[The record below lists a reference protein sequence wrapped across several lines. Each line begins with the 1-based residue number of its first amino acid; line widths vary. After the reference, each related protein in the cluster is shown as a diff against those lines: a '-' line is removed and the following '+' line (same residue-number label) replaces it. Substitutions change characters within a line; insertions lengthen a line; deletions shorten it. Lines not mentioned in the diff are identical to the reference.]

1 MNAPV
6 SATSLIRAWP
16 VTSDGGPATLVAAL
30 ACNAA
35 QAGKRT
41 GFRERDYGIWRE
53 WTWSQILDEV
63 LALAAGFEELGLK
76 PGAALTVVGDNRV
89 SIYLSMLAANALRAY
104 PSPVFSD
111 VPVQQ
116 FSAYMRHG
124 APDIAV
130 AEDQEQVDKLLEVR
144 EQTGRP
150 SVIVYDDKRGL
161 GAYEAP
167 GIHALEEVA
176 ARGRARLR
184 AERDLAADLVNRAQ
198 PEDPAVLLYSSGTTG
213 LPKGVPLTHRNVV
226 SGISNAR
233 KGGYFKENEVLFAYL
248 PPAWVGDFVFSLG
261 AGVLLRATINIPERQ
276 ETALHDLREVAPT

>member
-16 VTSDGGPATLVAAL
+16 VTADGGPATLVAAV

-35 QAGKRT
+35 EAGKRT

-89 SIYLSMLAANALRAY
+89 SIYLAMLAANALRAY

-116 FSAYMRHG
+116 FSVYMSHG
-124 APDIAV
+124 DPDIAV

-184 AERDLAADLVNRAQ
+184 A
-198 PEDPAVLLYSSGTTG
+198 
-213 LPKGVPLTHRNVV
+213 
-226 SGISNAR
+226 
-233 KGGYFKENEVLFAYL
+233 
-248 PPAWVGDFVFSLG
+248 
-261 AGVLLRATINIPERQ
+261 
-276 ETALHDLREVAPT
+276 